1 MNKITKNIKLQN
13 CKTLALCL
21 AIVSTFITS
30 NTSCASGSSPNPH
43 NIGMWTIPENVALPD
58 YKIDFTPTYT
68 KYTTKDEFINE
79 TPRSL
84 KYHEVPIRLNRLLS
98 LREVMQRILS
108 FTDWLRCNSNYRLQ
122 YRNLC
127 KNYTG
132 LPPSESIWKEEKKD
146 IEFLDGT
153 NFADACSEYDSL
165 FDIWKATQRELQTK
179 SVRDFFNEKDVGEF
193 FADCIGKIDKQI
205 ADQKERAQAHRYA
218 TKKEFFADCIDYIDN
233 IDNKIITDQGL
244 SEKSQDIELTD
255 IELIIPKIEQISN
268 MITDKVLSEKSQD
281 IDLTDIEALI
291 AKIEQISN
299 ISFKAKY
306 ECCALKKQ
314 LHILSKMQNTLAGPS
329 EENRRQYNL
338 LLKDWTFW
346 ETWPVTDKDKQLEL
360 CINKKALLVQELI
373 EMNKIRERSEE
384 LFREL
389 LKRAKENGKLLKRA
403 KENPPQSPTCTD
415 HRSPLAKILDEQGLR
430 YDSDGPRYID
440 LNPSDGLDV
449 DDIQLE
455 PSERGMPLLPPIQPP
470 TFDPMQPDL
479 SLPLSSSTPPHDR
492 TGRLRRLL
500 RQLLMSSLNGLVA
513 SQAEELLNLV
523 ILLGNGLATDYS

>member
-1 MNKITKNIKLQN
+1 
-13 CKTLALCL
+13 
-21 AIVSTFITS
+21 
-30 NTSCASGSSPNPH
+30 
-43 NIGMWTIPENVALPD
+43 
-58 YKIDFTPTYT
+58 
-68 KYTTKDEFINE
+68 
-79 TPRSL
+79 
-84 KYHEVPIRLNRLLS
+84 
-98 LREVMQRILS
+98 
-108 FTDWLRCNSNYRLQ
+108 
-122 YRNLC
+122 
-127 KNYTG
+127 
-132 LPPSESIWKEEKKD
+132 
-146 IEFLDGT
+146 
-153 NFADACSEYDSL
+153 
-165 FDIWKATQRELQTK
+165 
-179 SVRDFFNEKDVGEF
+179 
-193 FADCIGKIDKQI
+193 
-205 ADQKERAQAHRYA
+205 
-218 TKKEFFADCIDYIDN
+218 
-233 IDNKIITDQGL
+233 
-244 SEKSQDIELTD
+244 
-255 IELIIPKIEQISN
+255 

-389 LKRAKENGKLLKRA
+389 LKRAKENGELLKRAKENGELLKRA

-492 TGRLRRLL
+492 TGRTTRIPRSLRRLL
-500 RQLLMSSLNGLVA
+500 RQLLMSSLNGLIA
-513 SQAEELLNLV
+513 SPAEELLNRV
-523 ILLGNGLATDYS
+523 ILLGNELATDYS